1 MNHRIATLEIY
12 DAEQLHGVQ
21 NMFKL
26 LDVLMDV
33 YFPIFFTIKKLNG
46 TFLGGPVTESL
57 PARAL
62 RFDPWPSK
70 ISHAMGQGRLCAT
83 TTEPVL

>member
-1 MNHRIATLEIY
+1 MKGDIYSGIVPGQSAGLEFRRVRIDHRIAALEIY

-57 PARAL
+57 PA
-62 RFDPWPSK
+62 S
-70 ISHAMGQGRLCAT
+70 SGH
-83 TTEPVL
+83 